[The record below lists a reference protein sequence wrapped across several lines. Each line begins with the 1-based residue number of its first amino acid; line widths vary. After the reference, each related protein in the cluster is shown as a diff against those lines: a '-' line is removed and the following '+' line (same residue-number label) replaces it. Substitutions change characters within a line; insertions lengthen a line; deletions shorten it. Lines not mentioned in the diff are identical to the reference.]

1 MEPGTRRARSIC
13 TYYDLRGMAQMEPCR
28 NRHFE
33 KVPHRAKSSTPR
45 IPYKRPRTQH
55 SCLPLT
61 TVIFRWRPG
70 PLCTSAAKI
79 YLQTALQAHCL
90 HSTSRSSVSESPR
103 QRGLGL
109 WELVNSTYKTG
120 QVTSRLRQKKQH
132 PSHLP
137 QSYFGRAS
145 FTVDAHVGNARIA
158 RRRPRGER
166 LRWQLR
172 REANGR
178 CRRRVAGQPNN
189 GVAKDHRELG
199 GQVETWRRIIF
210 M

>member
-120 QVTSRLRQKKQH
+120 QVTSRLRQKKAASK
-132 PSHLP
+132 PSSTVVLRESFLHC
-137 QSYFGRAS
+137 GRS
-145 FTVDAHVGNARIA
+145 CGKCSDCARTTT
-158 RRRPRGER
+158 
-166 LRWQLR
+166 R
-172 REANGR
+172 REVALATATR
-178 CRRRVAGQPNN
+178 SEWQVPKTSCRPAEQ
-189 GVAKDHRELG
+189 
-199 GQVETWRRIIF
+199 WRRQRPSRAWRPS
-210 M
+210 